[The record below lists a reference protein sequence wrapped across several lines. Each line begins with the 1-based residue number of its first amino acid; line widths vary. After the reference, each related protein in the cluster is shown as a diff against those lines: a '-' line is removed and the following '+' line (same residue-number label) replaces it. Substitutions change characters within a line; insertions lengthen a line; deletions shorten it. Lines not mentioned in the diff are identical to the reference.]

1 MVYEFKFPDVG
12 EGVVEGHIVKWL
24 VKEGDTV
31 QVDQILAE
39 IETAKAIVEVPSP
52 KAGRILKIYHQEG
65 DTIKVGET
73 LVMFG
78 EQGEQVPQ
86 QLMPKVPTTTIETRQ
101 STTGNLPATPYH
113 PQPTTQRIALPAT
126 RKLAEKLG
134 IDISKVNGTGQ
145 GGRISDEDVKAAS
158 VAAPPSSP
166 EAMHPAT
173 QPGTP
178 SRAGPK
184 ISFESFGRTIR
195 VPMSNIRKVI
205 AKRMVEAAFTIPHV
219 THVEE
224 VDVTELDKIR
234 KEKKDEAENKGFKL
248 TFLPFVM
255 KACIVALREHPY
267 INASIDE
274 EKEEIVLKKYYNI
287 GFAVDTGQG
296 LMVPVIKNVDNLSI
310 MQIAKEI
317 TKLAEEARTR
327 EIQPQNLQGHS
338 FCITNIG
345 SVGGI
350 MATPIINPPDSAIL
364 GMYRMNEVPRV
375 VHGQI
380 VPRKVMNL
388 SLTFDHRTIDGAQ
401 AGRFMLS
408 IKKLLEDP
416 HQLLLDVF

>member
-12 EGVVEGHIVKWL
+12 EGVTEGHIVKWL
-24 VKEGDTV
+24 VREGDTV
-31 QVDQILAE
+31 QVDQVIAE

-52 KAGRILKIYHQEG
+52 KAGRILKIYHSEG

-86 QLMPKVPTTTIETRQ
+86 QLMPQPQAPQATAPIRQPTAPHSPPTTK
-101 STTGNLPATPYH
+101 AV
-113 PQPTTQRIALPAT
+113 ALPAT
-126 RKLAEKLG
+126 RKLAEKLNV
-134 IDISKVNGTGQ
+134 DISKVQGTGP
-145 GGRISDEDVKAAS
+145 GGRITDEDVKAAS
-158 VAAPPSSP
+158 VAAPPSSS
-166 EAMHPAT
+166 EVTHPAT
-173 QPGTP
+173 QSSPA
-178 SRAGPK
+178 RAGPK
-184 ISFESFGRTIR
+184 VSFETYGRTIR
-195 VPMSNIRKVI
+195 VPLSNIRKVI
-205 AKRMVEAAFTIPHV
+205 AKRMVESVFTIPHV

-224 VDVTELDKIR
+224 VDVTDLDKIR
-234 KEKKDEAENKGFKL
+234 REKKDEAENKGFKL

-267 INASIDE
+267 INSSLDE

-310 MQIAKEI
+310 MQIAKDI
-317 TKLAEEARTR
+317 NKLAEEARTR
-327 EIQPQNLQGHS
+327 EIQPQDLQGHS

-350 MATPIINPPDSAIL
+350 MATPIINPPDAAIL
-364 GMYRMNEVPRV
+364 GMYRMTEVPRV
-375 VHGQI
+375 VNGQI
-380 VPRKVMNL
+380 IPRKMMNL
-388 SLTFDHRTIDGAQ
+388 SLTFDHRIIDGAQ